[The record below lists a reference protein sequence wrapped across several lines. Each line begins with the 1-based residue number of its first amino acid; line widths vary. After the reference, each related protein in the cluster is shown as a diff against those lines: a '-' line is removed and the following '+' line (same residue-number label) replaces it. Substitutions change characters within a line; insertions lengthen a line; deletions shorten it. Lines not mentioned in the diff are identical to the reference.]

1 MKRLFFAFII
11 PFFVTVFVS
20 SCNILGHSAKNKTEL
35 SKSSSFEFNYAFM
48 EAEKQKMTGNFEEAA
63 LLLEKCKKLDPGS
76 AVVYYELS
84 TLYIQKEQYEDAIE
98 SAKTAVKLNPGNIW
112 YKAILA
118 VLYKQ
123 TDKPLEAITI
133 YKELV
138 KEYSDRVDFLYDLAN
153 LYSLVKKYDDA
164 IKAYDLIENN
174 YGLNETISL
183 EKEKIFVIKGD
194 KEKAHQ
200 EIQKLIDS
208 NPDEIRYIGMLA
220 ESYVNENEY
229 EKAIELYQLMLKK
242 DSTNGLVHL
251 SLADFYRITKE
262 YDKSFSELKIAF
274 SSQDVD
280 VDIKIKMLI
289 TFLSYSDESDELK
302 SQSSELLNRLLQAH
316 PDDPKAHTLHA
327 DFLIRDKKYSEAR
340 EELRFVVKSEKSKY
354 MIWEQLLLLENDLAD
369 YNNMYIESNEAIQ
382 YFPTQPVIYYFKGL
396 SSYQLN
402 KTEEAISSIKSGIDY
417 AINNPSLKADM
428 YALLGNAY
436 HKTGQMKESDEA
448 MEQVLKIDKGNKVTL
463 NNYSYFLSLR
473 GDSLDKAE
481 RMSMVCIELEPLNYT
496 YLDTYAWV
504 LYKQNKFDKALI
516 QIEKA
521 YQNGGNQ
528 NAVIVEHYGD
538 ILFKLGQAEKANE
551 RWNEAIKLGKGSVFL
566 EKKTIQKTIIE

>member
-1 MKRLFFAFII
+1 MRYLFFV
-11 PFFVTVFVS
+11 PLFFLCITALFS
-20 SCNILGHSAKNKTEL
+20 SCNILGRSAKNKPDI
-35 SKSSSFEFNYAFM
+35 SKNSLFEFDYAFI

-63 LLLEKCKKLDPGS
+63 LLLEKCKKIDPNS
-76 AVVYYELS
+76 AAVYYELS
-84 TLYIQKEQYEDAIE
+84 TLYIQKEQYEKAIE
-98 SAKTAVKLNPGNIW
+98 SAKTAVELNPTNIW

-123 TDKPLEAITI
+123 TDQPLEAISV
-133 YKELV
+133 YKQLV
-138 KEYSDRVDFLYDLAN
+138 KENSDRVDFLYDLAN

-164 IKAYDLIENN
+164 IKTYNLIENN

-183 EKEKIFVIKGD
+183 EKEKIFILKGD

-220 ESYVNENEY
+220 ESYVNENEF
-229 EKAIELYQLMLKK
+229 EKANELYHQMLKK

-262 YDKSFSELKIAF
+262 YDKSFSELKLAF

-302 SQSSELLNRLLQAH
+302 DQSSELLNILLQAH
-316 PDDPKAHTLHA
+316 PDEPKAHTIHA
-327 DFLIRDKKYSEAR
+327 DFLIRDKKYKEAR
-340 EELRFVVKSEKSKY
+340 EELRYVLKSEKSKY

-369 YNNMYIESNEAIQ
+369 FNNMYAESNEAIQ

-402 KTEEAISSIKSGIDY
+402 KTEEAIISIKTGIDY
-417 AINNPSLKADM
+417 AISNPSLKADM

-436 HKTGQMKESDEA
+436 HKMGKMKESDEA
-448 MEQVLKIDKGNKVTL
+448 MEQVLKIDKGNQVTL
-463 NNYSYFLSLR
+463 NNYSYYLSLR

-481 RMSMVCIELEPLNYT
+481 RMSLVCVELDPLNHT

-521 YQNGGNQ
+521 YRNGGSQ
-528 NAVIVEHYGD
+528 NAVIIEHYGD
-538 ILFKLGQAEKANE
+538 ILFKLGQAEQANE
-551 RWNEAIKLGKGSVFL
+551 KWNEAIKLGKGSVFL
-566 EKKTIQKTIIE
+566 EKKIIQKTIIE